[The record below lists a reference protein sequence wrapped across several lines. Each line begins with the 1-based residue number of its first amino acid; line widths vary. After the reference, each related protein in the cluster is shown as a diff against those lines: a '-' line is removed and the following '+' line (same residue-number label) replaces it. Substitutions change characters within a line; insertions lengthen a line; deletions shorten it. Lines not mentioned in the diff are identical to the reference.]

1 MSSSYGFV
9 DLRLNDGQGSEEGFW
24 PSFTDIMMVIML
36 IFLLAMLTLLLKN
49 MDLVHQL
56 RTSLDAERAATAQAH
71 STSDINTQLNKR
83 LKRLEEEAAMLSMRL
98 MNLGEEHSRTLAQ
111 LGNSEQ
117 QNMQLKAS
125 LSAVTQAR
133 DLALAEKQHVEKKQA
148 ELSAALA
155 LREQELAEQ
164 QQQYRLKQ
172 KELSAALALRAQQ
185 LAEQQR
191 QYQLKL
197 AEMGQLKS
205 SSDSR
210 LERLKKL
217 ELEYANLETKY
228 NRLIRPAR
236 SPLGKV
242 VVLVRYRKI
251 ASKLSIEIKSP
262 ADSDYQQVSGTVLHK
277 RLSRMQTKYGKK
289 LYVRIIF
296 PDDSGLSYTE
306 AWNLTESLLRLY
318 DYYYQQ

>member
-1 MSSSYGFV
+1 MPGGFV
-9 DLRLNDGQGSEEGFW
+9 DLRLNDGQASEEGFW

-36 IFLLAMLTLLLKN
+36 IFLLAMLTLLLRN

-71 STSDINTQLNKR
+71 STTDINTQLNQR

-111 LGNSEQ
+111 LGSSEE
-117 QNMQLKAS
+117 QNAQLKSS
-125 LSAVTQAR
+125 LSAITQAR
-133 DLALAEKQHVEKKQA
+133 DTALAEKKNVEIKQA
-148 ELSAALA
+148 ELGATLA
-155 LREQELAEQ
+155 LRERELTEQ
-164 QQQYRLKQ
+164 QQQYQLKQ
-172 KELSAALALRAQQ
+172 AEFSAELARRAQV

-197 AEMGQLKS
+197 AELGQLKNT
-205 SSDSR
+205 SDSQQ
-210 LERLKKL
+210 ERMKKL
-217 ELEYANLETKY
+217 EMEYANLETKY

-236 SPLGKV
+236 SSLGKV
-242 VVLVRYRKI
+242 VVLVRYHKTGGR
-251 ASKLSIEIKSP
+251 LNIEIKGP
-262 ADSDYQQVSGTVLHK
+262 ANKAYLQVSGADLHK
-277 RLSRMQTKYGKK
+277 HLSRMQEKYGKK

>member
-1 MSSSYGFV
+1 MPGGFV
-9 DLRLNDGQGSEEGFW
+9 DLRLNDGQASEEGFW

-36 IFLLAMLTLLLKN
+36 IFLLAMLTLLLRN

-71 STSDINTQLNKR
+71 STTDINTQLNQR
-83 LKRLEEEAAMLSMRL
+83 LKRLEEQAAMLSMRL

-111 LGNSEQ
+111 LSSSEQ
-117 QNMQLKAS
+117 QNVQLKSS
-125 LSAVTQAR
+125 LSAITQAR
-133 DLALAEKQHVEKKQA
+133 DAALAEKQNVERKQA
-148 ELSAALA
+148 ELGATLA
-155 LREQELAEQ
+155 LRERQLAEEQ
-164 QQQYRLKQ
+164 QQFQLKQ
-172 KELSAALALRAQQ
+172 TELNAELARRALA

-197 AEMGQLKS
+197 AEFSQLKT
-205 SSDSR
+205 SSDSQ
-210 LERLKKL
+210 LERMKKL
-217 ELEYANLETKY
+217 EQEYANLETKY

-236 SPLGKV
+236 SSLGKV
-242 VVLVRYRKI
+242 VVLVRYHKVDGR
-251 ASKLSIEIKSP
+251 LSIEIKGP
-262 ADSDYQQVSGTVLHK
+262 TDRDYQAVSGTVLHK
-277 RLSRMQTKYGKK
+277 RLSAMQHKHGKK

-318 DYYYQQ
+318 DYYYQE